1 MHKAWTYVNNIIF
14 VKHKEM
20 VYASGLAF
28 SVGVVSHFRIIT
40 DNRSNPLTENPS
52 LAQLKNH
59 HSHSLK
65 VNKDAC
71 FGMMMY

>member
-1 MHKAWTYVNNIIF
+1 MNNIIF

-40 DNRSNPLTENPS
+40 YNRSNPLTENPS
-52 LAQLKNH
+52 LAQIKNH
-59 HSHSLK
+59 HSRTLNI
-65 VNKDAC
+65 NKDAC
-71 FGMMMY
+71 FRMMMY